1 MKIKLNRIS
10 EPLHFRA
17 TNEQNNSVD
26 LDAKI
31 AAGGTGSGIGPMENL
46 IASLGACSSIDIVLF
61 LKKFRQELRDIKVE
75 IDAVRDPVSIPSL
88 FIKVHMHFD
97 LFGDLDDKQVKKA
110 LELSVDKYCSV
121 AQILKKTVPITYTY
135 VIHK

>member
-1 MKIKLNRIS
+1 MKIILNRIS

-17 TNEQNNSVD
+17 FNEHNNSVD

-46 IASLGACSSIDIVLF
+46 IASLGGCSTIDIVLF
-61 LKKFRQELRDIKVE
+61 LKKFRQELTDIKVE
-75 IDAVRDPVSIPSL
+75 IDAERDPINVPAL

-97 LFGDLDDKQVKKA
+97 LFGKLDDKQVKKA
-110 LELSVDKYCSV
+110 IELSVDKYCSV
-121 AQILKKTVPITYTY
+121 AQILKKTVPITYSY
-135 VIHK
+135 QIHQ

>member
-17 TNEQNNSVD
+17 INEHNNSVD
-26 LDAKI
+26 LDAKMV
-31 AAGGTGSGIGPMENL
+31 AGGTGSGIGPMENL
-46 IASLGACSSIDIVLF
+46 IASLGGCSSIDVVLF
-61 LKKFRQELRDIKVE
+61 LKKFRQDLKDIRVE
-75 IDAVRDPVSIPSL
+75 IDAERDPVNVPAL

-97 LFGDLDDKQVKKA
+97 LYGDLDDKQVKKA
-110 LELSVDKYCSV
+110 IELSVDKYCSV

-135 VIHK
+135 QIHQ